1 MKKYMEN
8 HESYLRE
15 QLTEGREDE
24 KRNSSGGDLTGLLDY
39 HRQQI
44 DFMQHERLVHLLVMA
59 LTILVFLFSCAVLY
73 ILQSA
78 AAAVLWILLLILSVF
93 YIRHYYYLE
102 NTIQRW
108 YRLAN
113 SLEEESTGIGTNL
126 ADF

>member
-1 MKKYMEN
+1 VKKYMEN

-15 QLTEGREDE
+15 QLAVAKEDRSE
-24 KRNSSGGDLTGLLDY
+24 TKTGGDLTGLLDY

-44 DFMQHERLVHLLVMA
+44 GFMQHERLVHLLVMA

-78 AAAVLWILLLILSVF
+78 AAALLWIILLVLSVF
-93 YIRHYYYLE
+93 YVRHYYFLE

-108 YRLAN
+108 YRLSN
-113 SLEEESTGIGTNL
+113 SLEEETTGIGTNL
-126 ADF
+126 AEL